1 MDKASSI
8 STASTDTHDLTF
20 TIALYKAFEVF
31 KTLSANSQVAGQESG
46 NESQVTDA
54 IEEIILASDFS
65 VRDVRTLNG
74 TGSENGLSEDVFTTW
89 NELDVFADFTGRI
102 SFETL
107 ERIITLWNIQK
118 AEDDFGAAI
127 NLLMSD
133 NRVQGSENPFIDLKD
148 VPTKLMLAQM
158 HVFREAVIS
167 LRDFTGII
175 TSLAMQKP
183 ATYVTEAF
191 YHTKSLVYIVDAFTV
206 SHGWPMDIY

>member
-1 MDKASSI
+1 MTRLIVQMAFVPSMVLGLLRSGDPQVKKSFAS
-8 STASTDTHDLTF
+8 DRTF

-31 KTLSANSQVAGQESG
+31 KTLSANSQVAGQELG

-133 NRVQGSENPFIDLKD
+133 NRVQGSENPFIDL
-148 VPTKLMLAQM
+148 
-158 HVFREAVIS
+158 REYVMS
-167 LRDFTGII
+167 Y
-175 TSLAMQKP
+175 
-183 ATYVTEAF
+183 TY
-191 YHTKSLVYIVDAFTV
+191 
-206 SHGWPMDIY
+206 